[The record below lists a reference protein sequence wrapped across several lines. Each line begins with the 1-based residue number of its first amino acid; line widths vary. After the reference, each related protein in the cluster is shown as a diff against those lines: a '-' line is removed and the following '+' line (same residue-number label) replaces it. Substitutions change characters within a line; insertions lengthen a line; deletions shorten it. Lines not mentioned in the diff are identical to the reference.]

1 LGEEATG
8 DQNLTGEP
16 QTATEARAFA
26 RAFLWAG
33 VWIWSKC
40 ACMQMLQIGV
50 ELLQG
55 DIGAGISILY
65 QLVVTDSIPGQEK
78 SALL

>member
-1 LGEEATG
+1 
-8 DQNLTGEP
+8 
-16 QTATEARAFA
+16 
-26 RAFLWAG
+26 
-33 VWIWSKC
+33 
-40 ACMQMLQIGV
+40 MQMLQIGV

-65 QLVVTDSIPGQEK
+65 QLVVTDLIPGQEK